1 MLPRALDSADRDRAL
16 RDGVEGL
23 HPNSTFDPN
32 QFRRSYMHPS
42 LDLPTVQA
50 LGKHSTRP
58 CIQACATAWLSA
70 YHLARHLA
78 FTEAVALC
86 QANAA
91 WDDTAGW
98 WRRADEEE
106 PSYEVTESGRQALAI
121 GR

>member
-1 MLPRALDSADRDRAL
+1 
-16 RDGVEGL
+16 
-23 HPNSTFDPN
+23 
-32 QFRRSYMHPS
+32 MHTP
-42 LDLPTVQA
+42 LDLPTVQSI
-50 LGKHSTRP
+50 GQYSTQP